1 MRIRQYLLTGMIT
14 LCYATAMSTPPQE
27 VRQPKQKKVEIQGG
41 RPARIQ
47 TSACP
52 EQTAVYK
59 SADSKKP
66 AAAKAKQK
74 KAKKVVQKKNIN
86 SSSVATDRKR
96 KPVAADKKRSVASSK
111 KKLKKVPEEAGRYI
125 AIKNNL
131 AYQAVAVSNLA
142 VEVQCSDRIS
152 VELPL
157 IWSFWDLEQEHGIR
171 TFALQPEARWWTG
184 NEVGRGHFFGIHAN
198 VAWFNVKWNDNR
210 YQSNGRPLLGAGISY
225 GYKLPFDAHWGA
237 EFTLGAGYANM
248 KYDTYY
254 NIDNGAKI
262 DTRIRNYWGITRVG
276 LSLVYR
282 F

>member
-1 MRIRQYLLTGMIT
+1 MRIKQYLLMGI
-14 LCYATAMSTPPQE
+14 LAICSLTAVATPPQD
-27 VRQPKQKKVEIQGG
+27 VKKTQQQKAETQGQ
-41 RPARIQ
+41 RPVRIQ
-47 TSACP
+47 TSARP

-59 SADSKKP
+59 SANGKK
-66 AAAKAKQK
+66 AAETKQAGVKVKQK
-74 KAKKVVQKKNIN
+74 KAAKAI
-86 SSSVATDRKR
+86 
-96 KPVAADKKRSVASSK
+96 PAAASK
-111 KKLKKVPEEAGRYI
+111 KKSATTATKKQKKAPEAGRYI
-125 AIKNNL
+125 AIKTNL
-131 AYQAVAVSNLA
+131 AYQAVAMYNLA
-142 VEVQCSDRIS
+142 VEVQCSDHLS

-157 IWSFWDLEQEHGIR
+157 IGSFWDMEQEHGIR

-184 NEVGRGHFFGIHAN
+184 SEVGRGHFFGIHAH

-210 YQSNGRPLLGAGISY
+210 YQSNDRPLLGAGVSY
-225 GYKLPFDAHWGA
+225 GYKLPFGDHWGA

>member
-1 MRIRQYLLTGMIT
+1 MGLLVICSSM
-14 LCYATAMSTPPQE
+14 AVATPPQD
-27 VRQPKQKKVEIQGG
+27 VKKTQQQKTEAQGK

-47 TSACP
+47 TSARP
-52 EQTAVYK
+52 EQTAVHK
-59 SADSKKP
+59 SAAGKK
-66 AAAKAKQK
+66 AAATPKQDATKDKRKGTSKATPTVTNKKKAVTKKQK
-74 KAKKVVQKKNIN
+74 KA
-86 SSSVATDRKR
+86 
-96 KPVAADKKRSVASSK
+96 
-111 KKLKKVPEEAGRYI
+111 PEANRYI

-142 VEVQCSDRIS
+142 VEVQCSDHIS

-157 IWSFWDLEQEHGIR
+157 IWSFWDMEQEHGIR

-184 NEVGRGHFFGIHAN
+184 DEVGRGHFFGIHAH

-210 YQSNGRPLLGAGISY
+210 YQSNDRPLLGAGISY
-225 GYKLPFDAHWGA
+225 GYKLPFDEHWGA
-237 EFTLGAGYANM
+237 EFSLGAGYANM

-262 DTRIRNYWGITRVG
+262 DTRVRNYWGITRLG